1 MKNIFKK
8 EPWNKPFSEKVLK
21 RVAKIPTGELSIWAD
36 QALYELGRC
45 LSSYERS
52 RDPLYLNEALAGAEA
67 LHAVVDELHKRMTKS
82 N

>member
-8 EPWNKPFSEKVLK
+8 EPWNKPFSEKVAK